1 MQRARRAKLNR
12 MPLAVHV
19 DVRNDL
25 HAQENAYDVKC
36 ISLSVMDFRYRS
48 EPISSRPAGQSSV
61 HKGGQEKAYIL
72 PLILIFSI

>member
-12 MPLAVHV
+12 MPSAVHV

-25 HAQENAYDVKC
+25 HAQENAYDIKC

-48 EPISSRPAGQSSV
+48 EPISSRPAGQSIDNRASIRADKKR
-61 HKGGQEKAYIL
+61 H
-72 PLILIFSI
+72 IFSPGF